1 MNREILDLYSD
12 YLITNFGQA
21 TATGLSNV
29 LDGEISHDTIT
40 RSLAERE
47 LTSKDYWQLAK
58 TKIREVQDE
67 NASISIDDVIVEKPS
82 SEENGVIAYY
92 FDHTQNRT
100 VKGMNI
106 VDATYITA
114 TARVPL
120 DFEVV
125 KKLEPH
131 LDFDK
136 NLWKRPQT
144 KTKHEILE
152 GMLRFAVQ
160 NEVPFKRVL
169 FDVWYGSADNMRLV
183 KLDLN
188 KEFITP
194 IKENRKIRL
203 LERAG
208 SALKAVSTLELEEGK
223 PYLARLEGVPFDVIV
238 VKQVFKHENGSEGV
252 LFLCSSETGL
262 TGEQVQLG
270 YQKRWSVEEQHKS
283 GKRPKP
289 VRCCFRVK
297 KQNTGL
303 GASPA
308 SLVVSRV
315 NHVFC
320 SYVGVLKLECLK
332 LSTGLNHF
340 ALKAKLR
347 LKAVQASWDELDQF
361 RDVYSGLGVKSA

>member
-1 MNREILDLYSD
+1 MILWDML
-12 YLITNFGQA
+12 
-21 TATGLSNV
+21 
-29 LDGEISHDTIT
+29 H
-40 RSLAERE
+40 
-47 LTSKDYWQLAK
+47 
-58 TKIREVQDE
+58 
-67 NASISIDDVIVEKPS
+67 
-82 SEENGVIAYY
+82 
-92 FDHTQNRT
+92 
-100 VKGMNI
+100 
-106 VDATYITA
+106 
-114 TARVPL
+114 
-120 DFEVV
+120 
-125 KKLEPH
+125 
-131 LDFDK
+131 
-136 NLWKRPQT
+136 WKRPQT

-183 KLDLN
+183 KLDLE

-194 IKENRKIRL
+194 IKENRKIKL

-208 SALKAVSTLELEEGK
+208 SSLQAVSTLELEEGK

-238 VKQVFKHENGSEGV
+238 VKLVFKHEKRPCPKRPRPLGARMWSRQVHFMVKNGIEGV

-262 TGEQVQLG
+262 TGENLRLG
-270 YQKRWSVEEQHKS
+270 YHKRATMPEGAFYGQEWSVEEQHKS

-308 SLVVSRV
+308 SLVTSRV

-340 ALKAKLR
+340 ALKAK
-347 LKAVQASWDELDQF
+347 
-361 RDVYSGLGVKSA
+361 